1 LIRINVRIE
10 QAPTICMWNKP
21 IQPAM
26 KPFLNVRRTRYAAIA
41 MLFVWLM
48 TLGIGV
54 ANACLTS
61 AAHEHYGMAA
71 SAVAAHEAAEE
82 HDKSSDG
89 HLCLSFCAAAQSTLV
104 KVKPQTVDLTGF
116 DFTPVPLCIATVV
129 LAPDRNPWR
138 SGRSEP
144 IWLEPAISIRF
155 LRLTI

>member
-1 LIRINVRIE
+1 MRINIRNGQE
-10 QAPTICMWNKP
+10 PTIRMWNKP

-54 ANACLTS
+54 ANACLIS
-61 AAHEHYGMAA
+61 AEHEHHGMAA
-71 SAVAAHEAAEE
+71 SSASAQAPAEE
-82 HDKSSDG
+82 HDQSPDG
-89 HLCLSFCAAAQSTLV
+89 SLCLSFCAAAQSTLV

-116 DFTPVPLCIATVV
+116 DFTPVPLCIAAVV
-129 LAPDRNPWR
+129 LAPDRNAWR

-144 IWLEPAISIRF
+144 IWLGPSIPIRF